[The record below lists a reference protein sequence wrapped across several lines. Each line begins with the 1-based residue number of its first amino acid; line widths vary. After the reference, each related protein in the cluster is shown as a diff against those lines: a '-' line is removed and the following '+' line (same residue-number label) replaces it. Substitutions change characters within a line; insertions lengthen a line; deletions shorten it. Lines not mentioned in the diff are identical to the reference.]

1 MIRLLPFVIA
11 LWFGALSSA
20 SAHDVLAALKTSGVI
35 RMGYLEDAPPFS
47 ARGASGPP
55 EGFSVELCARVA
67 AAIGREIERPD
78 LRVEWVPVTLAD
90 RFEAVAKGRV
100 EIECSTSTWT
110 FSRQKSVEF
119 SLMIFVDGGTI
130 LIRNDSDF
138 SRVRDFA
145 GQRVA
150 VVRNTTTQR
159 SVADALQRREMTAEI
174 VLFDD
179 AEAALAALRSGA
191 VDGYASDRVKLL
203 GTALGAQGAGGFRL
217 LDEDFSMEPYAL
229 AMHAGDP
236 GFRIAVNRALAAIYR
251 SGDISIVYER
261 WLAPLGKPSL
271 LLDALYYLQRI
282 PE

>member
-119 SLMIFVDGGTI
+119 SLMTFVDGGTI

-138 SRVRDFA
+138 SRVRDLA
-145 GQRVA
+145 GKRVA
-150 VVRNTTTQR
+150 VMRNTTTQR
-159 SVADALQRREMTAEI
+159 SLADVLQRREMTAEI

>member
-35 RMGYLEDAPPFS
+35 RMGYLEEAPPFS

-145 GQRVA
+145 GKRVA

>member
-179 AEAALAALRSGA
+179 AEAALEALRSGA